1 MKNIFL
7 QNTFI
12 SILFLFFITGCTSQ
26 SVYTSHPYTT
36 ISLKEIER
44 SLPEQTIAVGFD
56 VDDTVLFS
64 SPAFYYVMNN
74 SDGPEGSNKYG
85 SNPFEHDEIWTDI
98 NGIYDQFSLPKK
110 IAHKLIDMHQMR
122 GDQIYF
128 ITARAKSE
136 NEKLSALLKRT
147 FNIQN
152 MHPVLF
158 MGHNSKA
165 TPIRRLDIQLYYGDS
180 DSDITEAQDAGIRAI
195 RILRAANS
203 TDPRPLKLGE
213 YGEKILLGSD
223 Y

>member
-1 MKNIFL
+1 MKDILL
-7 QNTFI
+7 QKTLI
-12 SILFLFFITGCTSQ
+12 SILFVFFITGCTSQ
-26 SVYTSHPYTT
+26 STYTSHPYAT
-36 ISLKEIER
+36 ISLEEIEK
-44 SLPEQTIAVGFD
+44 SLPEQAIAVGFD

-85 SNPFEHDEIWTDI
+85 RKPFEHDEIWTDI
-98 NGIYDQFSLPKK
+98 NGIYDQFSLPKA

-122 GDQIYF
+122 GDRIYF
-128 ITARAKSE
+128 ITARAESN
-136 NEKLSALLKRT
+136 NEKLSTLLKKT
-147 FNIQN
+147 FDIQH

-165 TPIRRLDIQLYYGDS
+165 APIRRLDIRLYYGDS
-180 DSDITEAQDAGIRAI
+180 DSDIIEAQDAGIRAI

-213 YGEKILLGSD
+213 YGEKILLESD